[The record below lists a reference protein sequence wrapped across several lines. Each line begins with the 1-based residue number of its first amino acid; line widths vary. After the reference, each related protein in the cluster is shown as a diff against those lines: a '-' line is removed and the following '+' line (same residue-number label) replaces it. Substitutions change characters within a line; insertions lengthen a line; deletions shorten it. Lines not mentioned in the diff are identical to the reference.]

1 MKISNAEMVALEGAV
16 EEGGI
21 EKQLQGQFFELE
33 AKGRLDKFV
42 TDNDLESKTLVEQA
56 EALKQYL
63 ESVVDDL
70 RMKTS
75 LGGDSVAEKNE
86 RRVMRQ
92 LVEKI
97 AEALYNLH
105 LVENIG
111 RSPQESQTY
120 LINS

>member
-111 RSPQESQTY
+111 RSPQESPTY